1 MPSRNDLL
9 LHLISEINNQPWQ
22 LFYKKKSVGILVSGW
37 PKRLEHF
44 TLSNSKNPSLKQHLQ
59 WLYSLQGL
67 VNSYNP
73 SQPATIQC
81 GLDLGKQ
88 ILEWGGVTRG
98 NVSKLSKV
106 LDSVVE
112 STRQGKRISNAPM
125 NSGWTKISAVFNY
138 HDTNQHTNFGSHPAQ
153 VIWDSRVSLSVCCR
167 LVDAAKHNRLTPSQ
181 LTSLFPDLGWV
192 PGRGGNRPS
201 LQMKASDWFRNR
213 YGSWEAH
220 FAGGKVV
227 YEIAELLNAKMNANN
242 YGLDFTSTI
251 NGHDYYVNSWTPW
264 LVACVLFMDGQ

>member
-9 LHLISEINNQPWQ
+9 LDLVKEINNQPWQ
-22 LFYKKKSVGILVSGW
+22 LFYKKKSVGISVSGW

-44 TLSNSKNPSLKQHLQ
+44 TLSNSKVPSLKQHLQ
-59 WLYSLQGL
+59 WLHSLQRL
-67 VNSYNP
+67 VDAYDP

-106 LDSVVE
+106 LDSVVD

-138 HDTNQHTNFGSHPAQ
+138 HDTNQHTSFGSHPAQ

-167 LVDAAKHNRLTPSQ
+167 LVDAANHYNLTALQ
-181 LTSLFPDLGWV
+181 LAALFPDLGWV

-201 LQMKASDWFRNR
+201 LERKVSGWFRNR
-213 YGSWEAH
+213 YGSWKSH
-220 FAGGKVV
+220 FAGGEVV
-227 YEIAELLNAKMNANN
+227 YEIAKLLNANN
-242 YGLDFTSTI
+242 YGLDFTFII
-251 NGHDYYVNSWTPW
+251 NGDSHRVTSWTPW